1 MSNTKKGLAEALP
14 VNIDDSS
21 DFELVNLSGL
31 ESELEGQLIKLFRR
45 LALPF
50 KKANRRLRD
59 MEDIGRQLE
68 STMGE
73 IRTSTQIAAADID
86 RKFSDFFNMTLEM
99 FDHQHHQIEMSEKS
113 LAGISLC
120 CKGSASD
127 LSEFKAKTESILN
140 KIQSGDLMIPKRN
153 DRTSVQLRF
162 EVNRILAA
170 LKDHENLILDGFDQC
185 YIPKAISITN
195 TTTAIP
201 SYSID
206 EPQQNEEK
214 IMPNYSRSENLEPL
228 EIIPTTTAINSATA
242 AINEGE
248 LKVTTT
254 TEMTTDLIEGMPEP
268 ISDADKLL
276 MSCEQLLKNGL
287 LESKIYTINDVKTN
301 NNDNEDHEDDFHPRF
316 CDQNTSGGGWT
327 VPKPINYVFL
337 VFVLGTLHLD

>member
-21 DFELVNLSGL
+21 DFELVNISGL

-99 FDHQHHQIEMSEKS
+99 FDHQHHQIEMSEKT

-140 KIQSGDLMIPKRN
+140 KIQSGDLMLPKRN

-195 TTTAIP
+195 TTSIS
-201 SYSID
+201 SYSI
-206 EPQQNEEK
+206 EPPPQQEQK
-214 IMPNYSRSENLEPL
+214 MMPNIIAENVEPP
-228 EIIPTTTAINSATA
+228 EIIPTTAINSAA
-242 AINEGE
+242 AVNDGQ
-248 LKVTTT
+248 LKVTT

-287 LESKIYTINDVKTN
+287 LESKIYTVNDVKS
-301 NNDNEDHEDDFHPRF
+301 NDDDDRDDFHPRF
-316 CDQNTSGGGWT
+316 CDQTTSGGGWT
-327 VPKPINYVFL
+327 VPTPINFVFL
-337 VFVLGTLHLD
+337 VFVLACICI

>member
-1 MSNTKKGLAEALP
+1 M
-14 VNIDDSS
+14 
-21 DFELVNLSGL
+21 
-31 ESELEGQLIKLFRR
+31 
-45 LALPF
+45 
-50 KKANRRLRD
+50 
-59 MEDIGRQLE
+59 
-68 STMGE
+68 
-73 IRTSTQIAAADID
+73 
-86 RKFSDFFNMTLEM
+86 
-99 FDHQHHQIEMSEKS
+99 
-113 LAGISLC
+113 
-120 CKGSASD
+120 
-127 LSEFKAKTESILN
+127 
-140 KIQSGDLMIPKRN
+140 
-153 DRTSVQLRF
+153 
-162 EVNRILAA
+162 
-170 LKDHENLILDGFDQC
+170 ILDGFDQC
-185 YIPKAISITN
+185 YVPKAISITN

-214 IMPNYSRSENLEPL
+214 IMPNYSRSETLEPL

-242 AINEGE
+242 AVNEGE

-268 ISDADKLL
+268 ISDANKLL